1 MYVPLVTMST
11 EDDNKSLEQLKTG
24 LKRNLKWNKYR
35 SEMTDWAK
43 TNNLN
48 YIIDPTSNKSNLIDF
63 LFCHLKMKIIDR
75 LFQSQ
80 FVFFNY
86 ETSPWK

>member
-48 YIIDPTSNKSNLIDF
+48 YIIDPTSNKPNLIDF

-86 ETSPWK
+86 ETSP